1 MVSNKRLKQGLR
13 LFLVSMILGIIGICL
28 IFISIILSRYDFSK
42 IFVYYGLLLL
52 ASGSVLLNVG
62 FILIYVG
69 LSQRYRGLI
78 LVIIGLI
85 TCMPSIIFMVRIRE
99 NAVMLFNMYIITFLT
114 LLFVV
119 PGMFFICSGRKS
131 KIIPYYESI
140 VSCTFFLSLTF
151 LLIGI
156 SIPDGGWDFFFE
168 KFWICLGGGFIM
180 GCMITGTVL
189 FYFYVEMEQACFT
202 FCLGL
207 IFIFLSIPL
216 VMLIFF

>member
-1 MVSNKRLKQGLR
+1 MVSNKWVKRGLR
-13 LFLVSMILGIIGICL
+13 LFLVSIILGIIGICL

-42 IFVYYGLLLL
+42 VFVYYGLFLL
-52 ASGSVLLNVG
+52 AFAPVLLIVG

-85 TCMPSIIFMVRIRE
+85 TCIPSIIFMVTIRE
-99 NAVMLFNMYIITFLT
+99 NAVILFNMYVITFLT

-119 PGMFFICSGRKS
+119 PGIFFICSGRKS

-140 VSCTFFLSLTF
+140 VFSMFFLSLTF

-189 FYFYVEMEQACFT
+189 FYVYVEKEHACFT
-202 FCLGL
+202 YCLGL
-207 IFIFLSIPL
+207 FFIFLSIPL
-216 VMLIFF
+216 VMFILL